1 MFGYIRCNRGLFPQ
15 MFITFVVIE
24 GHSHKC
30 LVTFVVIEG
39 HSHKCLVTFVVI
51 EGCAMTAV
59 SPFQVLLQKPFSA
72 NRVWMYQ

>member
-1 MFGYIRCNRGLFPQ
+1 
-15 MFITFVVIE
+15 MFITFVVIEGRSHKCLVTFIVIE

-39 HSHKCLVTFVVI
+39 RSHKYLVTFVVI

-59 SPFQVLLQKPFSA
+59 SPFQVPLQKPFSA
-72 NRVWMYQ
+72 NRVWTYQ